1 MSFNVPSFTVTALST
16 ELCLSAVIYHSD
28 YICFQGVLDISQTSS
43 RTVFVLNIKAIHK
56 FVSERETAGVKLRKR
71 VHTELPRQI
80 SKVTQVEK
88 FNNPALSFYKL
99 QTIATHLLLSHLLT

>member
-1 MSFNVPSFTVTALST
+1 MSFNVQSFTVTALST

-28 YICFQGVLDISQTSS
+28 YICFQGVLHISQTS

-56 FVSERETAGVKLRKR
+56 FVSERETAVGKLRKL

-80 SKVTQVEK
+80 SKVTQMEK

-99 QTIATHLLLSHLLT
+99 QIIATHLLLSHLLT